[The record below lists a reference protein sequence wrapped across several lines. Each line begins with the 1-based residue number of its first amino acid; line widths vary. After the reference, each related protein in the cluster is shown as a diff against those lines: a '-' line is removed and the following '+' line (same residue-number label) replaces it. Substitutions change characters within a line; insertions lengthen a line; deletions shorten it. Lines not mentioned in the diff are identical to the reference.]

1 MTICTLIFMLAILVM
16 NPFKFSEGWIAALW
30 VGFVIDCIIIVVGSL
45 D

>member
-16 NPFKFSEGWIAALW
+16 NPFNFSEAWIIALW
-30 VGFVIDCIIIVVGSL
+30 VGFTIDILALLVRVF